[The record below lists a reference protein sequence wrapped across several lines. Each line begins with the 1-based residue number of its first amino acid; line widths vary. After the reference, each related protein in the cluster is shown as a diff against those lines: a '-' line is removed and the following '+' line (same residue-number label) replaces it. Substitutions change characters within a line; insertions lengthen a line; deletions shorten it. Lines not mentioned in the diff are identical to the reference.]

1 MRREDAAVCGRVAI
15 LAGLLLFGGACTA
28 GPKTGEGVR
37 LTPAAML
44 YERDI
49 PIPSGFRMVESAC
62 EDQSTGTRRLYL
74 RHLYEG
80 RAPSKYSV
88 RKFYREQMPRA
99 RWALVSDG
107 NVKGVYTLRFEK
119 GTESC
124 SVQITGGE
132 GRFGAKTRIQAII
145 AQEERGK
152 SPPESGTKR

>member
-1 MRREDAAVCGRVAI
+1 MNREDATVRGRVAI
-15 LAGLLLFGGACTA
+15 LAGLLLFGGACTSA
-28 GPKTGEGVR
+28 SKPGDTVH
-37 LTPAAML
+37 LTAASML

-74 RHLYEG
+74 RHIYEG
-80 RAPSKYSV
+80 KAPSKYSV
-88 RKFYREQMPRA
+88 RKFYREEMPRA

-124 SVQITGGE
+124 RVQITGGE
-132 GRFGAKTRIQAII
+132 GRLGAKTRIQVII

>member
-1 MRREDAAVCGRVAI
+1 MKRQDATVGGRVAV
-15 LAGLLLFGGACTA
+15 LAGLLLFGGACTPA
-28 GPKTGEGVR
+28 PKPGGGVR
-37 LTPAAML
+37 LVPAATL

-49 PIPSGFRMVESAC
+49 PIPSGFRMVEPAC

-74 RHLYEG
+74 RHIYEG
-80 RAPSKYSV
+80 KAPSKYSV

-124 SVQITGGE
+124 RIQITGGE
-132 GRFGAKTRIQAII
+132 GRLGPNTRIQVII

-152 SPPESGTKR
+152 SPPESENKR

>member
-1 MRREDAAVCGRVAI
+1 MNLQDATVRRPVGL
-15 LAGLLLFGGACTA
+15 LAGLLLFAGACTTA
-28 GPKTGEGVR
+28 PKPGESVR
-37 LTPAAML
+37 LAPATML

-74 RHLYEG
+74 RHIYEG
-80 RAPSKYSV
+80 KAPSKYSV

-119 GTESC
+119 GSEAC
-124 SVQITGGE
+124 RVQITEGDGGL
-132 GRFGAKTRIQAII
+132 GAKTRIQVII

-152 SPPESGTKR
+152 SPPEAGIKR